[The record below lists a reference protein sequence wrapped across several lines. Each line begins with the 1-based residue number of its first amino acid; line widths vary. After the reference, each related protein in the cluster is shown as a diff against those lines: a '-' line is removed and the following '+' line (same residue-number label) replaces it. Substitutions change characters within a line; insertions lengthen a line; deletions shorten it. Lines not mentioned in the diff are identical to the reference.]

1 MCILY
6 YVLERGLGYGGSMA
20 CVASSWMV
28 HVYWCASRVRRDV
41 LRRGVVLLYEAADG
55 SSVCSRIAYAHVHVG
70 EGHPLLISSIG
81 QQYPWVQA
89 CVHQPHT
96 CACAHACVPECG
108 DSMRGVEHATWCT
121 VPLCASPIMY
131 WSVGGDMEGAGP
143 QYPWVQACVH
153 QPHTCA
159 CAHACVPECGDS
171 MRGV

>member
-1 MCILY
+1 
-6 YVLERGLGYGGSMA
+6 MA

-41 LRRGVVLLYEAADG
+41 LRRGVVLLYEIADG

-70 EGHPLLISSIG
+70 EGYPLLISSIG
-81 QQYPWVQA
+81 QQYPCVQA

-108 DSMRGVEHATWCT
+108 DGMRGVEHATRCP

-131 WSVGGDMEGAGP
+131 WSVGLSLA
-143 QYPWVQACVH
+143 
-153 QPHTCA
+153 
-159 CAHACVPECGDS
+159 
-171 MRGV
+171 